1 MREDNIKDTKREKAI
16 IKSRRMSII
25 GFIVAIALKAE
36 RQAKLD
42 ERLNSNNIT
51 ISTNGKM
58 GRNINEVR
66 NELKLE
72 AKKENAVSDSNSVDS
87 KSASTDLS
95 ENNINNVN
103 ISDSNSVDSKSAS
116 TDLSENNINNVNN
129 VKQNDVISTNASSV
143 SGKDGKN
150 GKNKMADNKSV
161 SLNNQNNQNNTTGQ
175 NNQNNQNKQ
184 NQSNTENNG
193 DASKNANSTENKAEF
208 IRPIEGET
216 AKIFSMDSLIYSE
229 TLQEW
234 VTHRGIDIKAEK
246 GAEVKAVADGT
257 IKSIKTDPRYG
268 ISIIIK
274 HSKGFE
280 SVYACLLNEAQGL
293 KEGDTIKQGQV
304 IGNVGNSGIFESAEG
319 MHLHFEMT
327 KDGDYVNP
335 DIYVK

>member
-25 GFIVAIALKAE
+25 GFIVAIALLTTAIVLAMNQEKAE

-42 ERLNSNNIT
+42 ESLNSNNIT

-95 ENNINNVN
+95 ENNINNF
-103 ISDSNSVDSKSAS
+103 
-116 TDLSENNINNVNN
+116 NN

-150 GKNKMADNKSV
+150 GKNKMASNKSV
-161 SLNNQNNQNNTTGQ
+161 SQNNQNNQNKQNNTTGQ

-246 GAEVKAVADGT
+246 GAEVKAIADGT

-304 IGNVGNSGIFESAEG
+304 IGNVGNSGVFESAEG

>member
-1 MREDNIKDTKREKAI
+1 MREDNIKDTKRENAI

-25 GFIVAIALKAE
+25 GFIVAIALLTTAIVLAMNQEKAE

-42 ERLNSNNIT
+42 GSLNSNNIT

-95 ENNINNVN
+95 ENNINNV
-103 ISDSNSVDSKSAS
+103 K
-116 TDLSENNINNVNN
+116 
-129 VKQNDVISTNASSV
+129 KNDVISTNASSV
-143 SGKDGKN
+143 SGKDGKDV
-150 GKNKMADNKSV
+150 KNKMADNKSV
-161 SLNNQNNQNNTTGQ
+161 SQNNQNNQNNTTGQ

-193 DASKNANSTENKAEF
+193 DASKNANSAENNAEF

-246 GAEVKAVADGT
+246 GAEVKAIADGT

>member
-25 GFIVAIALKAE
+25 GFIVAIALLTTAIVLAMNQEKAE

-95 ENNINNVN
+95 ENNINNV
-103 ISDSNSVDSKSAS
+103 K
-116 TDLSENNINNVNN
+116 
-129 VKQNDVISTNASSV
+129 KNDVISTNASSV
-143 SGKDGKN
+143 SGKDGKD
-150 GKNKMADNKSV
+150 GKNKMASNKSV
-161 SLNNQNNQNNTTGQ
+161 SQNNQNKQNNTTGQ

-246 GAEVKAVADGT
+246 GAEVKAIADGT

>member
-25 GFIVAIALKAE
+25 GFIVAIALLTTAIVLAMNQEKAE

-42 ERLNSNNIT
+42 ESLNSNNIT

-103 ISDSNSVDSKSAS
+103 
-116 TDLSENNINNVNN
+116 N

-161 SLNNQNNQNNTTGQ
+161 SLNNQNNQNNQNNTTGQ

-246 GAEVKAVADGT
+246 GAEVKAIADGT

-304 IGNVGNSGIFESAEG
+304 IGNVGNSGVFESAEG

>member
-16 IKSRRMSII
+16 TKSRRMSII
-25 GFIVAIALKAE
+25 GFIVAITLLTTAIVLAMNQEKAE

-42 ERLNSNNIT
+42 ESLNSNNIT

-95 ENNINNVN
+95 ENNINNV
-103 ISDSNSVDSKSAS
+103 K
-116 TDLSENNINNVNN
+116 
-129 VKQNDVISTNASSV
+129 KNDVISTNVSSV
-143 SGKDGKN
+143 SGKDGKD
-150 GKNKMADNKSV
+150 GKNKMASNKSV
-161 SLNNQNNQNNTTGQ
+161 SQNNQNNQNKQNNTTG
-175 NNQNNQNKQ
+175 QNNQNKQ

-193 DASKNANSTENKAEF
+193 DASKNANSAENNAEF

-246 GAEVKAVADGT
+246 GAEVKAIADGT

>member
-25 GFIVAIALKAE
+25 GFIVAIALLTTAIVLAMNQEKAE

-42 ERLNSNNIT
+42 ESLNSNNIT

-95 ENNINNVN
+95 ENNINN
-103 ISDSNSVDSKSAS
+103 
-116 TDLSENNINNVNN
+116 INNV
-129 VKQNDVISTNASSV
+129 KKNDVISTNASSV

-193 DASKNANSTENKAEF
+193 DASKNANSTENKVEF

>member
-25 GFIVAIALKAE
+25 GFIVAIALLTTAIVLAMNQEKAE

-42 ERLNSNNIT
+42 ESLNSNNIT

-95 ENNINNVN
+95 ENNINNV
-103 ISDSNSVDSKSAS
+103 K
-116 TDLSENNINNVNN
+116 
-129 VKQNDVISTNASSV
+129 KNDVISTNASSV
-143 SGKDGKN
+143 SGKDGKD

-161 SLNNQNNQNNTTGQ
+161 SQKNQNNTTGQ

-246 GAEVKAVADGT
+246 GAEVKAIADGT

-304 IGNVGNSGIFESAEG
+304 IGNVGNSGVFESAEG

-335 DIYVK
+335 DIYVKW

>member
-16 IKSRRMSII
+16 TKSRRMSII
-25 GFIVAIALKAE
+25 GFIVAIALLTTAIVLAMNQEKAE

-42 ERLNSNNIT
+42 ESLNSNNIT

-95 ENNINNVN
+95 ENNINN
-103 ISDSNSVDSKSAS
+103 
-116 TDLSENNINNVNN
+116 INNV
-129 VKQNDVISTNASSV
+129 KKNDVISTNASSV
-143 SGKDGKN
+143 SGKDGKD
-150 GKNKMADNKSV
+150 GKNKMASNKSV
-161 SLNNQNNQNNTTGQ
+161 SQNNQNNQNKQNNTTGQ

-246 GAEVKAVADGT
+246 GAEVKAIADGT

>member
-16 IKSRRMSII
+16 TKSRRMSII
-25 GFIVAIALKAE
+25 GFIVAIALLTTAIVLAMNQEKAE

-95 ENNINNVN
+95 ENNINN
-103 ISDSNSVDSKSAS
+103 I
-116 TDLSENNINNVNN
+116 NNINNV
-129 VKQNDVISTNASSV
+129 KKNDVISTNASSV
-143 SGKDGKN
+143 SGKDGKDS
-150 GKNKMADNKSV
+150 KNKMADNKSV
-161 SLNNQNNQNNTTGQ
+161 SQNNQNNQNKQNNTTGQ

>member
-1 MREDNIKDTKREKAI
+1 MREDNIKDKKREKAI

-25 GFIVAIALKAE
+25 GFIVAIALLTTAIVLAMNQEKAE

-42 ERLNSNNIT
+42 ESLNSNNIT

-72 AKKENAVSDSNSVDS
+72 AKKENAVSDSNSIDS

-95 ENNINNVN
+95 ENNINNV
-103 ISDSNSVDSKSAS
+103 K
-116 TDLSENNINNVNN
+116 
-129 VKQNDVISTNASSV
+129 KNDVISTNASSV
-143 SGKDGKN
+143 SGKDGKD

-161 SLNNQNNQNNTTGQ
+161 SQNNQNNTTGQ
-175 NNQNNQNKQ
+175 NNQNKQNK
-184 NQSNTENNG
+184 SNTENNG

-208 IRPIEGET
+208 IRPVEGET

-246 GAEVKAVADGT
+246 GAEVKAIADGT

>member
-25 GFIVAIALKAE
+25 GFIVAIALLTTAIVLAMNQEKAE

-42 ERLNSNNIT
+42 ESLNSNNIT

-95 ENNINNVN
+95 ENNINNV
-103 ISDSNSVDSKSAS
+103 K
-116 TDLSENNINNVNN
+116 
-129 VKQNDVISTNASSV
+129 KNDVISTNASSV
-143 SGKDGKN
+143 SGKDGKDS
-150 GKNKMADNKSV
+150 KNKMADNKSV
-161 SLNNQNNQNNTTGQ
+161 SQNNQNNTTGQ

-193 DASKNANSTENKAEF
+193 DASKNVNSTENNAEF

-246 GAEVKAVADGT
+246 GAEVKVIADGT

-304 IGNVGNSGIFESAEG
+304 IGNVGNSGVFESAEG

>member
-25 GFIVAIALKAE
+25 GFIVAIALLTTAIVLAMNQEKAE

-42 ERLNSNNIT
+42 ESLNSNNIT

-87 KSASTDLS
+87 KSASADLS
-95 ENNINNVN
+95 ENNINNV
-103 ISDSNSVDSKSAS
+103 K
-116 TDLSENNINNVNN
+116 
-129 VKQNDVISTNASSV
+129 KNDVISTNASSV

-193 DASKNANSTENKAEF
+193 DASKNANST
-208 IRPIEGET
+208 
-216 AKIFSMDSLIYSE
+216 
-229 TLQEW
+229 
-234 VTHRGIDIKAEK
+234 
-246 GAEVKAVADGT
+246 
-257 IKSIKTDPRYG
+257 
-268 ISIIIK
+268 
-274 HSKGFE
+274 
-280 SVYACLLNEAQGL
+280 
-293 KEGDTIKQGQV
+293 
-304 IGNVGNSGIFESAEG
+304 
-319 MHLHFEMT
+319 
-327 KDGDYVNP
+327 
-335 DIYVK
+335 

>member
-1 MREDNIKDTKREKAI
+1 MREDNIKDTKRKNEI
-16 IKSRRMSII
+16 IRSRRISII
-25 GFIVAIALKAE
+25 GFIVAIVLLTTAIVLAMNQEKAE

-42 ERLNSNNIT
+42 DSLKANIT

-66 NELKLE
+66 NELELE
-72 AKKENAVSDSNSVDS
+72 AKKGNETSEQNSTTS
-87 KSASTDLS
+87 KDKEIVL
-95 ENNINNVN
+95 
-103 ISDSNSVDSKSAS
+103 NS
-116 TDLSENNINNVNN
+116 NN
-129 VKQNDVISTNASSV
+129 VKKNDVISTNASSV
-143 SGKDGKN
+143 SS
-150 GKNKMADNKSV
+150 KNKTDDKNINTADNKNV
-161 SLNNQNNQNNTTGQ
+161 SQNNTNNATNQNNSNN
-175 NNQNNQNKQ
+175 K
-184 NQSNTENNG
+184 NQSKSG
-193 DASKNANSTENKAEF
+193 DNDNASKSTNSTENKVEF

-216 AKIFSMDSLIYSE
+216 SKVFSMDSLIYSE

-234 VTHRGIDIKAEK
+234 VTHRGVDIKAEK
-246 GAEVKAVADGT
+246 GAEVKAIADGT

-268 ISIIIK
+268 ISVIIK

-304 IGNVGNSGIFESAEG
+304 IGSIGNSGIFESAEG
-319 MHLHFEMT
+319 MHLHFEML

>member
-1 MREDNIKDTKREKAI
+1 MREDNIKDTKRENAI

-25 GFIVAIALKAE
+25 GFIVAIALLTTAIVLAMNQEKAE

-42 ERLNSNNIT
+42 ESLNSNNIT

-95 ENNINNVN
+95 E
-103 ISDSNSVDSKSAS
+103 
-116 TDLSENNINNVNN
+116 NNVNN

-246 GAEVKAVADGT
+246 GAEVKAIADGT

-304 IGNVGNSGIFESAEG
+304 IGNVGNSGVFESAEG

-335 DIYVK
+335 DIYVKW

>member
-25 GFIVAIALKAE
+25 GFIVAIALLTTAIVLAMNQEKAE

-42 ERLNSNNIT
+42 ESLNSNNIT

-72 AKKENAVSDSNSVDS
+72 AKKENAV
-87 KSASTDLS
+87 
-95 ENNINNVN
+95 
-103 ISDSNSVDSKSAS
+103 SDSNSVDSKSAS

-304 IGNVGNSGIFESAEG
+304 IGNVGNSGVFESAEG

>member
-25 GFIVAIALKAE
+25 GFIVAIALLTTAIVLAMNQEKAE

-42 ERLNSNNIT
+42 ESLNSNNIT

-103 ISDSNSVDSKSAS
+103 
-116 TDLSENNINNVNN
+116 N

-161 SLNNQNNQNNTTGQ
+161 SLNNQNNTTGQ

-246 GAEVKAVADGT
+246 GAEVKAIADGT

-304 IGNVGNSGIFESAEG
+304 IGNVGNSGVFESAEG

>member
-25 GFIVAIALKAE
+25 GFIVAIALLTTAIVLAMNQEKAE

-42 ERLNSNNIT
+42 ESLNSNNIT

-95 ENNINNVN
+95 ENNINNV
-103 ISDSNSVDSKSAS
+103 K
-116 TDLSENNINNVNN
+116 
-129 VKQNDVISTNASSV
+129 KNDVISTNASSV
-143 SGKDGKN
+143 SGKDGKD

-161 SLNNQNNQNNTTGQ
+161 SQNNQNNTTGQ

-184 NQSNTENNG
+184 NKSNTENNG
-193 DASKNANSTENKAEF
+193 DASKNANSAENNAEF

-246 GAEVKAVADGT
+246 GAEVKAVMDGT

>member
-16 IKSRRMSII
+16 TKSRRMSII
-25 GFIVAIALKAE
+25 GFIVAIALLTTAIVLAMNQEKAE

-42 ERLNSNNIT
+42 ESLNSNNIT

-95 ENNINNVN
+95 ENNINNV
-103 ISDSNSVDSKSAS
+103 K
-116 TDLSENNINNVNN
+116 
-129 VKQNDVISTNASSV
+129 KNDVISTNASSV
-143 SGKDGKN
+143 SGKDGKDV
-150 GKNKMADNKSV
+150 KNKMASNKSV
-161 SLNNQNNQNNTTGQ
+161 SQNNQNNTTGQ

-304 IGNVGNSGIFESAEG
+304 IGNVGNSGVFESAEG

>member
-1 MREDNIKDTKREKAI
+1 MREDNIKDTKRENAI

-25 GFIVAIALKAE
+25 GFIVAIALLTTAIVLAMNQEKAE

-42 ERLNSNNIT
+42 ESLNSNNIT

-95 ENNINNVN
+95 E
-103 ISDSNSVDSKSAS
+103 
-116 TDLSENNINNVNN
+116 NNVNN

-246 GAEVKAVADGT
+246 GAEVKAIADGT

-304 IGNVGNSGIFESAEG
+304 IGNVGNSGVFESAEG

>member
-16 IKSRRMSII
+16 TKSRRMSII
-25 GFIVAIALKAE
+25 GFIVAIALLTTAIVLAMNQEKAE

-42 ERLNSNNIT
+42 ESLNSNNIT

-87 KSASTDLS
+87 KSASADLS
-95 ENNINNVN
+95 ENNINNV
-103 ISDSNSVDSKSAS
+103 K
-116 TDLSENNINNVNN
+116 
-129 VKQNDVISTNASSV
+129 KNDVISTNASSF
-143 SGKDGKN
+143 SEKDGKDS
-150 GKNKMADNKSV
+150 KNKMASNKSV
-161 SLNNQNNQNNTTGQ
+161 SQ

-193 DASKNANSTENKAEF
+193 DASKNANSAENNAEF

-246 GAEVKAVADGT
+246 GAEVKAIADGT

>member
-25 GFIVAIALKAE
+25 GFIVAIALLTTAIVLAMNQEKAE

-42 ERLNSNNIT
+42 ESLNSNNIT

-72 AKKENAVSDSNSVDS
+72 AKKENAV
-87 KSASTDLS
+87 
-95 ENNINNVN
+95 
-103 ISDSNSVDSKSAS
+103 SDSNSVDSKSAS

-175 NNQNNQNKQ
+175 DNQNNQNKQ

-246 GAEVKAVADGT
+246 GAEVKAIADGT

-304 IGNVGNSGIFESAEG
+304 IGNVGNSGVFESAEG

>member
-25 GFIVAIALKAE
+25 GFIVAIALLTTAIVLAMNQEKAE

-42 ERLNSNNIT
+42 ESLNSNNIT

-95 ENNINNVN
+95 ENNINN
-103 ISDSNSVDSKSAS
+103 
-116 TDLSENNINNVNN
+116 INNA
-129 VKQNDVISTNASSV
+129 KKNDVISTNASSV
-143 SGKDGKN
+143 SGKDGKD

-161 SLNNQNNQNNTTGQ
+161 SQNNQNKQNNITGE

>member
-16 IKSRRMSII
+16 TKSRRMSII
-25 GFIVAIALKAE
+25 GFIVAIALLTTAIVLAMNQEKAE

-42 ERLNSNNIT
+42 ESLNSNNIT

-87 KSASTDLS
+87 KSASADLS
-95 ENNINNVN
+95 ENNINN
-103 ISDSNSVDSKSAS
+103 
-116 TDLSENNINNVNN
+116 INNV
-129 VKQNDVISTNASSV
+129 KKNDVISMNASSV
-143 SGKDGKN
+143 SGKDGKD
-150 GKNKMADNKSV
+150 GKNKMASNKSV
-161 SLNNQNNQNNTTGQ
+161 SQNNQNNQNNKTGQ

-184 NQSNTENNG
+184 NKSNTENNG

-216 AKIFSMDSLIYSE
+216 EKIFSMDSLIYSE

-246 GAEVKAVADGT
+246 GAEVKAIADGT

>member
-16 IKSRRMSII
+16 TKSRRMSII
-25 GFIVAIALKAE
+25 GFIVAIALLTTAIVLAMNQEKAE

-42 ERLNSNNIT
+42 ESLNSNNIT

-87 KSASTDLS
+87 KSASLS
-95 ENNINNVN
+95 ENNINN
-103 ISDSNSVDSKSAS
+103 
-116 TDLSENNINNVNN
+116 INNV
-129 VKQNDVISTNASSV
+129 KKNDVISTNASSV
-143 SGKDGKN
+143 SGKDGKD
-150 GKNKMADNKSV
+150 GKNKMASNKSV
-161 SLNNQNNQNNTTGQ
+161 SQ

-184 NQSNTENNG
+184 NKSNTENNG

-216 AKIFSMDSLIYSE
+216 EKIFSMDSLIYSE

-246 GAEVKAVADGT
+246 GVEVKAIADGT

>member
-16 IKSRRMSII
+16 TKSRRMSII
-25 GFIVAIALKAE
+25 GFIVAIALLTTAIVLAMNQEKAE

-42 ERLNSNNIT
+42 ESLNSNNIT

-95 ENNINNVN
+95 ENNINNV
-103 ISDSNSVDSKSAS
+103 K
-116 TDLSENNINNVNN
+116 
-129 VKQNDVISTNASSV
+129 KNDVISTNASSV
-143 SGKDGKN
+143 SGKDGKDS
-150 GKNKMADNKSV
+150 KNKMADNKSV
-161 SLNNQNNQNNTTGQ
+161 SQNNQNNQNKQNNTTGQ

>member
-25 GFIVAIALKAE
+25 GFIVAIALLTTAIVLAMNQEKAE

-42 ERLNSNNIT
+42 ESLNSNNIT

-87 KSASTDLS
+87 KSASSDLS
-95 ENNINNVN
+95 ENNINNV
-103 ISDSNSVDSKSAS
+103 K
-116 TDLSENNINNVNN
+116 
-129 VKQNDVISTNASSV
+129 KNDVISTNASSV
-143 SGKDGKN
+143 SGKDGKD
-150 GKNKMADNKSV
+150 GKNKMASNKSV
-161 SLNNQNNQNNTTGQ
+161 SQNNQKNTTGQ

-246 GAEVKAVADGT
+246 GAEVKAIADGT

-335 DIYVK
+335 DIYVKWEFAEKNKMPAIFW

>member
-16 IKSRRMSII
+16 TKSRRMSII
-25 GFIVAIALKAE
+25 GFIVAIALLTTAIVLAMNQEKAE

-42 ERLNSNNIT
+42 ESLNSNNIT

-87 KSASTDLS
+87 KSASLS
-95 ENNINNVN
+95 ENNINN
-103 ISDSNSVDSKSAS
+103 
-116 TDLSENNINNVNN
+116 INNV
-129 VKQNDVISTNASSV
+129 KKNDVISTNASSV
-143 SGKDGKN
+143 SGKDGKD
-150 GKNKMADNKSV
+150 GKNKMASNKSV
-161 SLNNQNNQNNTTGQ
+161 SQ

-184 NQSNTENNG
+184 NKSNTENNG
-193 DASKNANSTENKAEF
+193 DASKNANSAENNAEF

-216 AKIFSMDSLIYSE
+216 EKIFSMDSLIYSE

-246 GAEVKAVADGT
+246 GAEVKAIADGT

-293 KEGDTIKQGQV
+293 KEGDTIKQGQI

>member
-16 IKSRRMSII
+16 TKSRRMSII
-25 GFIVAIALKAE
+25 GFIVAIALLTTAIVLAMNQEKAE

-42 ERLNSNNIT
+42 ESLNSNNIT

-72 AKKENAVSDSNSVDS
+72 AKKENAVSDSNSVNS

-95 ENNINNVN
+95 ENNINNV
-103 ISDSNSVDSKSAS
+103 K
-116 TDLSENNINNVNN
+116 
-129 VKQNDVISTNASSV
+129 KNDVISTNASSV
-143 SGKDGKN
+143 SGKDGKDV
-150 GKNKMADNKSV
+150 KNKMADNKSV
-161 SLNNQNNQNNTTGQ
+161 SQNNQNNQNNTTGQ

-193 DASKNANSTENKAEF
+193 DASKNANSAENNAEF

-246 GAEVKAVADGT
+246 GAEVKAIADGT

-335 DIYVK
+335 DIYVKW

>member
-25 GFIVAIALKAE
+25 GFIVAIALLTTAIVLAMNQEKAE

-42 ERLNSNNIT
+42 ESLNSNNIT

-72 AKKENAVSDSNSVDS
+72 AKKENAVSDSNS
-87 KSASTDLS
+87 
-95 ENNINNVN
+95 I
-103 ISDSNSVDSKSAS
+103 DSKSAS

-150 GKNKMADNKSV
+150 GKNKIADNKSV
-161 SLNNQNNQNNTTGQ
+161 SQNNQNKQNKQNNTTGQ

-193 DASKNANSTENKAEF
+193 DASKNANSAENNAEF

-246 GAEVKAVADGT
+246 GAEVKAIADGT

>member
-25 GFIVAIALKAE
+25 GFIVAIALLTTAIVLAMNQEKAE

-42 ERLNSNNIT
+42 ESLNSNNIT

-95 ENNINNVN
+95 ENNINNV
-103 ISDSNSVDSKSAS
+103 K
-116 TDLSENNINNVNN
+116 
-129 VKQNDVISTNASSV
+129 KNDVISTNASSV
-143 SGKDGKN
+143 SGKDGKDS
-150 GKNKMADNKSV
+150 KNKMADNKSV
-161 SLNNQNNQNNTTGQ
+161 SQNNQNNQNKQNNTTGQ

-246 GAEVKAVADGT
+246 GAEVKAIADGT

-304 IGNVGNSGIFESAEG
+304 IGNVGNSGVFESAEG

>member
-1 MREDNIKDTKREKAI
+1 MREDNIKDTKRENAI
-16 IKSRRMSII
+16 TKSRRMSII
-25 GFIVAIALKAE
+25 GFIVAIALLTTAIVLAMNQEKAE

-42 ERLNSNNIT
+42 ESLNSNNIT

-95 ENNINNVN
+95 ENNINN
-103 ISDSNSVDSKSAS
+103 
-116 TDLSENNINNVNN
+116 INNV
-129 VKQNDVISTNASSV
+129 KKNDVISTNASSV
-143 SGKDGKN
+143 SGKDGKD
-150 GKNKMADNKSV
+150 GKNKMASNKSV
-161 SLNNQNNQNNTTGQ
+161 SQNNQNNQNKQNNTTGQ
-175 NNQNNQNKQ
+175 NNQNKQNKQ

-246 GAEVKAVADGT
+246 GAEVKAIADGT

>member
-16 IKSRRMSII
+16 TKSRRMSII
-25 GFIVAIALKAE
+25 GFIVAIALLTTAIVLAMNQEKAE

-42 ERLNSNNIT
+42 ESLNSNNIT

-87 KSASTDLS
+87 KSASLS
-95 ENNINNVN
+95 ENNINN
-103 ISDSNSVDSKSAS
+103 
-116 TDLSENNINNVNN
+116 INNV
-129 VKQNDVISTNASSV
+129 KKNDVISTNASSV
-143 SGKDGKN
+143 SGKDGKD
-150 GKNKMADNKSV
+150 GKNKMASNKSV
-161 SLNNQNNQNNTTGQ
+161 SQNNQNNQNNKTGQ

-184 NQSNTENNG
+184 NKSNTENNG
-193 DASKNANSTENKAEF
+193 DASKNANSAENNAEF

-216 AKIFSMDSLIYSE
+216 EKIFSMDSLIYSE

-246 GAEVKAVADGT
+246 GAEVKAIADGT

-293 KEGDTIKQGQV
+293 KEGDTIKQGQI

>member
-25 GFIVAIALKAE
+25 GFIVAIALLTTAIVLAMNQEKAE
-36 RQAKLD
+36 S
-42 ERLNSNNIT
+42 LNSNNIT

-72 AKKENAVSDSNSVDS
+72 AKKENAV
-87 KSASTDLS
+87 
-95 ENNINNVN
+95 
-103 ISDSNSVDSKSAS
+103 SDSNSVDSKSAS

-193 DASKNANSTENKAEF
+193 DASKNANST
-208 IRPIEGET
+208 
-216 AKIFSMDSLIYSE
+216 DSLIYSE

-246 GAEVKAVADGT
+246 GAEVKAIADGT

-304 IGNVGNSGIFESAEG
+304 IGNVGNSGVFESAEG

-335 DIYVK
+335 E

>member
-16 IKSRRMSII
+16 TKSRRMSII
-25 GFIVAIALKAE
+25 GFIVAIALLTTAIVLAMNQEKAE

-42 ERLNSNNIT
+42 ESLNSNNIT

-58 GRNINEVR
+58 GRNINEER

-95 ENNINNVN
+95 ENNINN
-103 ISDSNSVDSKSAS
+103 
-116 TDLSENNINNVNN
+116 INNA
-129 VKQNDVISTNASSV
+129 KKNDVISTNASSV
-143 SGKDGKN
+143 SGKDGKD

-161 SLNNQNNQNNTTGQ
+161 SQNNQNKQNNITGE

>member
-25 GFIVAIALKAE
+25 GFIVAIALLTTAIVLAMNQEKAE

-42 ERLNSNNIT
+42 ESLNSNNIT

-72 AKKENAVSDSNSVDS
+72 AKKENAVLDSNSVDS

-95 ENNINNVN
+95 ENNINNV
-103 ISDSNSVDSKSAS
+103 K
-116 TDLSENNINNVNN
+116 
-129 VKQNDVISTNASSV
+129 KNDVISTNASSV
-143 SGKDGKN
+143 SGKDGKDV
-150 GKNKMADNKSV
+150 KNKMASNKSV
-161 SLNNQNNQNNTTGQ
+161 SQNNQNNTTGQ

-184 NQSNTENNG
+184 NKSNTENNG
-193 DASKNANSTENKAEF
+193 DASKNANSAENNAEF

-246 GAEVKAVADGT
+246 GAEVKAIADGT

>member
-25 GFIVAIALKAE
+25 GFIVAIALLTTAIVLAMNQEKAE

-42 ERLNSNNIT
+42 ESLNSDNIT

-72 AKKENAVSDSNSVDS
+72 AKKENAV
-87 KSASTDLS
+87 
-95 ENNINNVN
+95 
-103 ISDSNSVDSKSAS
+103 SDSNSVDSKSAS

-246 GAEVKAVADGT
+246 GAEVKAIADGT

-304 IGNVGNSGIFESAEG
+304 IGNVGNSGVFESAEG

>member
-16 IKSRRMSII
+16 IKSRKMSII
-25 GFIVAIALKAE
+25 GFIVAIALLTTAIVLAMNQEKAE

-42 ERLNSNNIT
+42 ESLNSNNIT

-87 KSASTDLS
+87 KSASTNLS
-95 ENNINNVN
+95 ENNINNV
-103 ISDSNSVDSKSAS
+103 K
-116 TDLSENNINNVNN
+116 
-129 VKQNDVISTNASSV
+129 KNDVISTNASSV
-143 SGKDGKN
+143 SGKDGKD
-150 GKNKMADNKSV
+150 GKNKMASNKSV
-161 SLNNQNNQNNTTGQ
+161 SQNNQNKQNNKTGQ

-193 DASKNANSTENKAEF
+193 DASKNANSTENNAEF

-216 AKIFSMDSLIYSE
+216 EKIFSMDSLIYSE

-246 GAEVKAVADGT
+246 GAEVKAIADGT

>member
-25 GFIVAIALKAE
+25 GFIVAIALLTTAIVLAMNQEKAE

-42 ERLNSNNIT
+42 ESLNSNNIT

-58 GRNINEVR
+58 ERNINEVR

-72 AKKENAVSDSNSVDS
+72 AKKENAV
-87 KSASTDLS
+87 
-95 ENNINNVN
+95 
-103 ISDSNSVDSKSAS
+103 SDSNSVDSKSAS

-246 GAEVKAVADGT
+246 GAEVKAIADGT

-304 IGNVGNSGIFESAEG
+304 IGNVGNSGVFESAEG

>member
-25 GFIVAIALKAE
+25 GFIVAIALLTTAIVLAMNQEKAE

-42 ERLNSNNIT
+42 ESLNSNNIT

-72 AKKENAVSDSNSVDS
+72 AKKENAVLDSNSVDS

-95 ENNINNVN
+95 ENNINNV
-103 ISDSNSVDSKSAS
+103 K
-116 TDLSENNINNVNN
+116 
-129 VKQNDVISTNASSV
+129 KNDVISTNASSV
-143 SGKDGKN
+143 SGKDGKES
-150 GKNKMADNKSV
+150 KNKIADNKSV
-161 SLNNQNNQNNTTGQ
+161 SQNNQKNTTGQ

-184 NQSNTENNG
+184 NKSNTENNG
-193 DASKNANSTENKAEF
+193 DASKNANSAENNAEF

-246 GAEVKAVADGT
+246 GAEVKAVMDGT

>member
-1 MREDNIKDTKREKAI
+1 MREDNIKDTKRENAI

-25 GFIVAIALKAE
+25 GFIVAIALLTTAIVLAMNQEKAE

-42 ERLNSNNIT
+42 ESLNSNNIT

-72 AKKENAVSDSNSVDS
+72 AKKENAV
-87 KSASTDLS
+87 
-95 ENNINNVN
+95 
-103 ISDSNSVDSKSAS
+103 SDSNSVDSKSAS

-246 GAEVKAVADGT
+246 GAEVKAIADGT